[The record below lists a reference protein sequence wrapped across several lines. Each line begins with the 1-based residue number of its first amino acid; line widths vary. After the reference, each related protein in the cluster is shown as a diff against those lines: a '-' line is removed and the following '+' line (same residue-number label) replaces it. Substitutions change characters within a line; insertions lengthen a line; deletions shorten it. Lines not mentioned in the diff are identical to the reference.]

1 MCQPSCRRS
10 RPRSGSPRI
19 SEGRPGLERACTQ
32 SESPASGRRQPS
44 ACSVRLSASP
54 ARYSLLS
61 PVERRNWSRSRL
73 MRAIPCPRGEV
84 RSSSSASSEC
94 RQKIRPLAA
103 SFPWRIATRPESSK
117 PPGGSGTSGSPAH
130 APRNTAAAK
139 PGAKRTTKS
148 WQAVKN
154 DSDLSV
160 LQALDGVDECF
171 VVGVRAVR
179 VVPDPLG
186 LVALAQRPEHFA
198 EVSGDLGIGSAGE
211 RAAQVTE
218 RVLEVAHPVQYPAHA
233 VDDERIVGSE
243 LQRALD
249 QLARLGQPLVAL
261 GERIAERVVGVRVL
275 GPDLDQLTKRSLENV
290 DPLDF
295 LGEHGVVVEQL
306 GIVRKAIERLPDEVE
321 S

>member
-19 SEGRPGLERACTQ
+19 SEGRPGLARACTQ

-94 RQKIRPLAA
+94 RSKIRPLAA
-103 SFPWRIATRPESSK
+103 SFPWRITTRPESSK

-130 APRNTAAAK
+130 APRNTDAAK

-160 LQALDGVDECF
+160 LQALDGIDECF

-218 RVLEVAHPVQYPAHA
+218 RVLEVAHPVQHPAHA
-233 VDDERIVGSE
+233 VDDERIVGGE

-249 QLARLGQPLVAL
+249 QL
-261 GERIAERVVGVRVL
+261 
-275 GPDLDQLTKRSLENV
+275 
-290 DPLDF
+290 DPL
-295 LGEHGVVVEQL
+295 LAALRGRLLQVGARRVELALPGEYLRVAHLRGHILLALAHLAVPAQRF
-306 GIVRKAIERLPDEVE
+306 RKILALLVDLAE
-321 S
+321 